1 MKEARTR
8 SPRGIHEPCRI
19 SLTDSLRLCTAESG
33 KLSAPTSLCTSSTGI
48 IGNEGATRT
57 GFLDGT
63 QARSRVAHD
72 DERSELAS
80 TEARPCDREWL
91 GVLPRDRRGR
101 RPSRLL
107 QWRWYPRTPVATEQ
121 APRGGFH
128 GFPSRTVLKI
138 SPMRSS

>member
-80 TEARPCDREWL
+80 TEARPCDREGL
-91 GVLPRDRRGR
+91 GVVPRDRRGR
-101 RPSRLL
+101 RPS
-107 QWRWYPRTPVATEQ
+107 PVAPVALVPSDTGGDR
-121 APRGGFH
+121 AGPARGLSR
-128 GFPSRTVLKI
+128 FPVENR
-138 SPMRSS
+138 P